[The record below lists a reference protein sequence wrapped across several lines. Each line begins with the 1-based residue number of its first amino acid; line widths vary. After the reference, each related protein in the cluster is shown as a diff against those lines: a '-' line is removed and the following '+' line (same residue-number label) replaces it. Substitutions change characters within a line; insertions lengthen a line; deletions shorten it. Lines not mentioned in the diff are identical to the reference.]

1 MAIAVPAVEEK
12 WTGKIREITL
22 GAGPEQGGTRG
33 CTVTVGG
40 EATLPFLTFEGEV
53 PHRPAVAIEIMDHA
67 PDDWSPVLL
76 DSWGD
81 AVNQVSTW
89 AKAAED
95 AGADLVALRLDSAH
109 PERGNTGADQAR
121 ASVRE
126 ALEATTLPL
135 IVYGPGQSEK
145 DNDVLV
151 AAAEEAAGERI
162 ALGNCEDKNYRT
174 IVAAALAHNQLVIG
188 MSPIDVN
195 LAKQLN
201 ILMSD
206 MRLDMD
212 RILVDP
218 TTGALGY
225 GLEYTYSVIERLK
238 LAALTGDGMTQ
249 QPIIVTAGFEA
260 WRAKETRVNEG
271 IPEAWGDWTRRS
283 VMWEAVTATALLE
296 AGANILVLRHP
307 EAVTR
312 VKSIIDKLAG
322 S

>member
-1 MAIAVPAVEEK
+1 MAVAVPAVDEK
-12 WTGKIREITL
+12 WTGQIREITL
-22 GAGPEQGGTRG
+22 GAGPDQGGTRG
-33 CTVTVGG
+33 NTVTVGG
-40 EATLPFLTFEGEV
+40 ENTLPFLAFEGEV
-53 PHRPAVAIEIMDHA
+53 PNRPAVAVEIMDHA

-76 DSWGD
+76 EAWGD
-81 AVNQVSTW
+81 AVNQISTW